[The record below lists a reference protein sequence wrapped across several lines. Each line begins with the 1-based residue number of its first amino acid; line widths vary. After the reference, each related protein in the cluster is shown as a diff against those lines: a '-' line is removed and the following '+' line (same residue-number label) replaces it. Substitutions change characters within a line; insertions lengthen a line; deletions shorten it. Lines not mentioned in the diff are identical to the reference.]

1 MRALS
6 LASSQMATLLGIDV
20 LVKQRQ
26 ELINQLA
33 QHHHGLVRKNEIGR
47 LVDFSKEIDR
57 IMK

>member
-1 MRALS
+1 
-6 LASSQMATLLGIDV
+6 MATLLGIDV

-33 QHHHGLVRKNEIGR
+33 THHHGLVRKNEIGK